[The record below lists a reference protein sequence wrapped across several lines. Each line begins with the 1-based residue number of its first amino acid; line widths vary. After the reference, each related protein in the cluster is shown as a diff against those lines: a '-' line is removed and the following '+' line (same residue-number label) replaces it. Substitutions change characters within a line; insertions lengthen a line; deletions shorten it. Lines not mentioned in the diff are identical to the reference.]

1 MWIRTIRSRVLG
13 AGALRRKSKKN
24 KAAPELEGAQTARPK
39 GFDDF
44 ELRLGDTMRGERA
57 TIGKSLL
64 DVQRDLKIKA
74 SYISAIENCDPGAF
88 DTPGFVAG
96 YVRSYA
102 KYLGMDSEE
111 VLQQFCAE
119 SGFQTVSAL
128 AQGSSAKKPQSLA
141 PLLPKQN
148 NAGSTDIFKTSP
160 LAMEPPD
167 AGFLET
173 LEMRAIASVAVL
185 ASLIG
190 VIGFGAWSLL
200 QEVQQVKLTPAENTP
215 IVLSDLDPLGSV
227 QFPQTEATKNALDQR
242 LNIEKLDRLYR
253 PQALDFPILTA
264 RDAPISSLNPSDFG
278 NFIPQPDPAA
288 DPGGEILAD
297 VEKNLPSEAELLA
310 QIATP
315 QVLETAPPTL
325 ALFAIRDAWVR
336 VTAPDGSRIFE
347 NTMKAGEEFILP
359 QTEMAPMLRAG
370 MSGSVYF
377 AVEGKL
383 YGPAGTGGK
392 VVKNVELSARS
403 LMANYQPANLDLD
416 PVLERVVA
424 EATVSSFTTDRMSE

>member
-1 MWIRTIRSRVLG
+1 MCIRDS
-13 AGALRRKSKKN
+13 
-24 KAAPELEGAQTARPK
+24 
-39 GFDDF
+39 
-44 ELRLGDTMRGERA
+44 
-57 TIGKSLL
+57 
-64 DVQRDLKIKA
+64 
-74 SYISAIENCDPGAF
+74 CDPGAF

-227 QFPQTEATKNALDQR
+227 QFPQTEPTKNALDQR

-253 PQALDFPILTA
+253 PQALDL
-264 RDAPISSLNPSDFG
+264 SL
-278 NFIPQPDPAA
+278 IH
-288 DPGGEILAD
+288 I
-297 VEKNLPSEAELLA
+297 
-310 QIATP
+310 
-315 QVLETAPPTL
+315 
-325 ALFAIRDAWVR
+325 
-336 VTAPDGSRIFE
+336 
-347 NTMKAGEEFILP
+347 
-359 QTEMAPMLRAG
+359 
-370 MSGSVYF
+370 
-377 AVEGKL
+377 
-383 YGPAGTGGK
+383 
-392 VVKNVELSARS
+392 
-403 LMANYQPANLDLD
+403 
-416 PVLERVVA
+416 
-424 EATVSSFTTDRMSE
+424 

>member
-1 MWIRTIRSRVLG
+1 
-13 AGALRRKSKKN
+13 
-24 KAAPELEGAQTARPK
+24 
-39 GFDDF
+39 
-44 ELRLGDTMRGERA
+44 MRGERA
-57 TIGKSLL
+57 TLGKSLL

-88 DTPGFVAG
+88 DTPGFVSG

-111 VLQQFCAE
+111 VLRKFCAE

-128 AQGSSAKKPQSLA
+128 VQGPSAKKLQTIA

-148 NAGSTDIFKTSP
+148 ATVSSDTFKTSS

-167 AGFLET
+167 AGFFET
-173 LEMRAIASVAVL
+173 LEMRAIASL
-185 ASLIG
+185 ALLTSLIG
-190 VIGFGAWSLL
+190 VIGYGAWSLL

-227 QFPQTEATKNALDQR
+227 QFPHAKLTKNALDEN
-242 LNIEKLDRLYR
+242 LYNEKLNRLYR
-253 PQALDFPILTA
+253 PQALDFPILQA

-288 DPGGEILAD
+288 DPSAAILTD
-297 VEKNLPSEAELLA
+297 VEKNLPSEVGPLA
-310 QIATP
+310 QIDTP
-315 QVLETAPPTL
+315 QVLEPAPPTL

-347 NTMKAGEEFILP
+347 NTMKPGEEFILP
-359 QTEMAPMLRAG
+359 QTEIAPMLWAG

-377 AVEGKL
+377 VVEGKL

-392 VVKNVELSARS
+392 VVKNVELSAKS
-403 LMANYQPANLDLD
+403 LITNYQPANLKSD
-416 PVLERVVA
+416 PVLVRVVA
-424 EATVSSFTTDRMSE
+424 EATVLSFTTDGMSE

>member
-1 MWIRTIRSRVLG
+1 MG
-13 AGALRRKSKKN
+13 AGALRRKSRRN
-24 KAAPELEGAQTARPK
+24 QAAPELEGAQTEGPK

-88 DTPGFVAG
+88 DTPGFVTG

-111 VLQQFCAE
+111 VLRQFCAE
-119 SGFQTVSAL
+119 SGFQTSSAL
-128 AQGSSAKKPQSLA
+128 AQGPISKKLQSVA
-141 PLLPKQN
+141 PLLPKQS
-148 NAGSTDIFKTSP
+148 NAGSTDIFKTSH
-160 LAMEPPD
+160 LAMEPPV
-167 AGFLET
+167 AGFFET
-173 LEMRAIASVAVL
+173 LEMRAIASIAVL

-227 QFPQTEATKNALDQR
+227 QFPQVEPTKNASDQS
-242 LNIEKLDRLYR
+242 LNNEKLDRLYR
-253 PQALDFPILTA
+253 PQALDFPILKA

-278 NFIPQPDPAA
+278 NFIPQSNTAA
-288 DPGGEILAD
+288 DASAQILAD
-297 VEKNLPSEAELLA
+297 FENNLPTEAELLA
-310 QIATP
+310 QIDTP

-325 ALFAIRDAWVR
+325 ALFAVRDAWVR

-359 QTEMAPMLRAG
+359 QTELAPSLRAG

-392 VVKNVELSARS
+392 VVKNVELSAGY
-403 LMANYQPANLDLD
+403 LIANYQPANLNLD

-424 EATVSSFTTDRMSE
+424 EATVLSFTIDGVSE